1 MGPLTAMLRRVLT
14 LAAWCSAAAVAAM
27 VTKED
32 SGDAAAGRITK
43 DAEDAAGRII
53 VVDDVTGSTT
63 FDFSSFITPFS
74 LSLGSVSISSTQLIL
89 GTIVAVYGG
98 LTAAVLT
105 LAIILAVAAAE
116 TATKRDY
123 WAELFGEHE
132 DYDYNPYPLW
142 SLRTP
147 CCRISSRARP
157 STPPTRPCRS
167 PTPPTTQ
174 APPTPR
180 CTTEGWCGISLAT
193 QETGPCRLF
202 FF

>member
-1 MGPLTAMLRRVLT
+1 MGTAMLRRVLT

-89 GTIVAVYGG
+89 
-98 LTAAVLT
+98 
-105 LAIILAVAAAE
+105 AIILAVAAAE

-123 WAELFGEHE
+123 WAELFGEHQ
-132 DYDYNPYPLW
+132 DYDYNPYPSVESAYAVLQDFVKSQAEYASYPPLQESYDSYHAGSSYA
-142 SLRTP
+142 SLHH
-147 CCRISSRARP
+147 
-157 STPPTRPCRS
+157 
-167 PTPPTTQ
+167 
-174 APPTPR
+174 
-180 CTTEGWCGISLAT
+180 
-193 QETGPCRLF
+193 
-202 FF
+202 